1 MKVLI
6 LSACAV
12 VCKNKPQ
19 STISD
24 TYNRMDFN
32 ANGNTNNVS
41 NQKNEATENVASN
54 KMMHEFVDFSGGM
67 LGI

>member
-1 MKVLI
+1 MKVSIFNSWLV
-6 LSACAV
+6 A
-12 VCKNKPQ
+12 CKNKPQ
-19 STISD
+19 STIND

-32 ANGNTNNVS
+32 ANSNTNNAS

-54 KMMHEFVDFSGGM
+54 KLMHEFVDFSGGM

>member
-6 LSACAV
+6 LKACAV
-12 VCKNKPQ
+12 VCNNKPQ

-24 TYNRMDFN
+24 NYNRMNFN
-32 ANGNTNNVS
+32 ATDDRHNS
-41 NQKNEATENVASN
+41 ADQKNEGDENPQSK